1 MDASYHRH
9 DCRDN
14 ETSGAGLLRITAVL
28 SMQFLGYCELEPPG
42 MTCPRLRE
50 VGQCSS
56 KVHPL
61 VQKRC
66 LGKTPGNS
74 DR

>member
-28 SMQFLGYCELEPPG
+28 SMQFWGI
-42 MTCPRLRE
+42 
-50 VGQCSS
+50 VNWS
-56 KVHPL
+56 PL
-61 VQKRC
+61 A
-66 LGKTPGNS
+66 
-74 DR
+74 